1 MMASLTG
8 AASPLILG
16 FLLASAYAAAFHFI
30 MGGPIRRILL
40 YLVVA
45 WVGFIAGQFVGDFLG
60 IDLIKLGALH
70 LLTASIG
77 AWVALLLA
85 WWLAE

>member
-1 MMASLTG
+1 MASLSG
-8 AASPLILG
+8 AASALILG
-16 FLLASAYAAAFHFI
+16 FLLSSAYATAFHFI
-30 MGGPIRRILL
+30 MGGPVRRILL
-40 YLVVA
+40 YLIVS
-45 WVGFIAGQFVGDFLG
+45 WVGFIAGQFAGDFLG
-60 IDLIKLGALH
+60 IDLLKLGALH